1 MYSVLIVDDET
12 YAIEGI
18 KKCIDW
24 KLFGIND
31 IYTAYSMRAAKEII
45 RENRVD
51 IVLSDIEMPQG
62 SGIDLLM
69 WLSENS
75 PSTISVFLT
84 CHSDFNYAKQAIHL
98 GVLDYLL
105 KPISGDV
112 LGSVLNKALNRLK
125 KERVS
130 NEDYQ
135 KDYLKDTRVEKIKS
149 YIKQNIAHELS
160 RDDIALHFHL
170 NCDYLTRLFKQ
181 YTGKCISEYLI
192 EERVKLAK
200 DMLINTDMPV
210 SRVANEIG
218 YTNFSYFSML
228 FKKHVNMNPL
238 AFRKKYRF

>member
-1 MYSVLIVDDET
+1 
-12 YAIEGI
+12 
-18 KKCIDW
+18 
-24 KLFGIND
+24 
-31 IYTAYSMRAAKEII
+31 MRTAKEII
-45 RENRVD
+45 RETKID

-75 PSTISVFLT
+75 PSTISIFLT

-98 GVLDYLL
+98 GVLEYLL
-105 KPISGDV
+105 KPVSGDV
-112 LGSVLNKALNRLK
+112 LGSVLDKAINRLK
-125 KERVS
+125 KERAAYENS
-130 NEDYQ
+130 PDDNF
-135 KDYLKDTRVEKIKS
+135 KDTRVEKIKS
-149 YIKQNIAHELS
+149 YIKQNISHELS

-210 SRVANEIG
+210 SRIASEIG
-218 YTNFSYFSML
+218 YTNFSYFSMIYEFFL
-228 FKKHVNMNPL
+228 PQNFFIFFIFFLYKINSQNKFSKMSS
-238 AFRKKYRF
+238 K